1 MLIKY
6 TINEIQNLE
15 VWALSLSGTFLCI
28 LLLIL
33 LGISVQP
40 RPKILQPYFKVPL
53 VPLIPAISIFMNIYL
68 MLMLDYYTWIRFGVW
83 MAIGINI
90 FTLSCI

>member
-1 MLIKY
+1 M
-6 TINEIQNLE
+6 E
-15 VWALSLSGTFLCI
+15 VWAVSLSGGFLGI

-53 VPLIPAISIFMNIYL
+53 VPLIPAVSIFVNIYL
-68 MLMLDYYTWIRFGVW
+68 MLMLDVNTWIRFGAW
-83 MAIGINI
+83 MIIGNY
-90 FTLSCI
+90 